1 MRLVTVALIALGFV
15 ISLPANARDTLVRF
29 EGGIGVIPTS
39 RVNQPVAPS
48 EIPTVV
54 TNVVR
59 KRNPG
64 GQPWVIARLE
74 AKIKSDGSIRVN
86 GRGLLL
92 AGGDG
97 IGTTGNQ
104 SVRAV
109 LFCGPAAT
117 ASEHSSELVPLEPDG
132 DFKIGGMLTSPPPA
146 PCDSPVLLIV
156 NAGGAWFAAGILE
169 D

>member
-1 MRLVTVALIALGFV
+1 M
-15 ISLPANARDTLVRF
+15 
-29 EGGIGVIPTS
+29 
-39 RVNQPVAPS
+39 
-48 EIPTVV
+48 PTVV

-74 AKIKSDGSIRVN
+74 ARIQTDGSIRVN

-117 ASEHSSELVPLEPDG
+117 ASEHASELVPLEPDG
-132 DFKIGGMLTSPPPA
+132 DFKISGEVSPAPPA
-146 PCDSPVLLIV
+146 TCDTPVLLIV
-156 NAGGAWFAAGILE
+156 NGGGVWFAAGILE